1 MTKPEIEVR
10 DLTYHYPDGNMA
22 LRDVSFAI
30 AVGESVGVVGPN
42 GAGKSTLLLHLNG
55 LLPGRSLYEHQHRA
69 SRSHPHDAEPRVW
82 VAGMAVI
89 EDNMPEIRRRVGLL
103 FQDPDDQL
111 FCPTVAEDVAFG
123 PKNLGHDKATVHDIV
138 AGALEQVGLTGYGHR
153 IAHHLSFGERKRVCL
168 AGVLACSPTVLAL
181 DEPSGNLDP
190 ATRRRFI
197 ELLRRPAATKVV
209 ASHDLELVLE
219 LCDRV
224 LLLDR
229 GQLYADGPV
238 REVLSDSTLLEQHG
252 LEVPLSLSLGG
263 YFGPSTGMR

>member
-1 MTKPEIEVR
+1 MNNPEIEVR
-10 DLTYHYPDGNMA
+10 ELTYHYPDGNMA
-22 LRDVSFAI
+22 LRDVSFCI
-30 AVGESVGVVGPN
+30 AAGESVGVVGPN

-55 LLPGRSLYEHQHRA
+55 LLPGRSQYEHHHRPA
-69 SRSHPHDAEPRVW
+69 KAHPHDAEPHVSI
-82 VAGMAVI
+82 AGMPVSDA
-89 EDNMPEIRRRVGLL
+89 NMPEIRRRVGLL

-123 PKNLGHDKATVHDIV
+123 PKNLGYDRAAIHDVV
-138 AGALEQVGLTGYGHR
+138 ASSLDQVGLAGYEHR

-197 ELLRRPAATKVV
+197 ELLRQPAATKVI
-209 ASHDLELVLE
+209 ATHDLELVLE

-229 GQLYADGPV
+229 GQLHADGPV
-238 REVLSDSTLLEQHG
+238 REVLADASLLKQHS
-252 LEVPLSLSLGG
+252 LEVPLSIAQGDFL
-263 YFGPSTGMR
+263 GPSARVR